1 MTRVQEVR
9 KKFEE
14 PKSSSEVLIFLKKPL
29 WYWPLDF
36 LISFFFF
43 FFYFLKA
50 CGNVHKITSDCNISR
65 SI

>member
-36 LISFFFF
+36 LISFFFLLF
-43 FFYFLKA
+43 F
-50 CGNVHKITSDCNISR
+50 SER
-65 SI
+65 SVLLYKQSF

>member
-43 FFYFLKA
+43 FLREVFYY
-50 CGNVHKITSDCNISR
+50 TSNPFN
-65 SI
+65 

>member
-36 LISFFFF
+36 LIYIYIFFFLREV
-43 FFYFLKA
+43 FYY
-50 CGNVHKITSDCNISR
+50 TSNPFN
-65 SI
+65 